1 MKERIK
7 SVIVL
12 IVASLIIAIGYNL
25 FVIPYNLIAPGING
39 LAGLINYTVS
49 FSPAIFILI
58 ANLILLL
65 ITIITFGLKN
75 AYKYLGTCLLIPLF
89 IYLTQDINL
98 LIKLENLE
106 MLLVVICGAIIMGF
120 GNSLIYKQGYSVG
133 GFYII
138 EDIINSISKKQ
149 RKYISLICDLIIV
162 FISFLIIPL
171 ENAMYSIFL
180 VVIVKKMTTIAR
192 LGINDSKAFYII
204 TNKEKEVKKYIME
217 DLKHDIT
224 ILEAKGGF
232 TKRKNNILM
241 TVISTKEYYELKE
254 GIKEI
259 DPNAFISIT
268 DSYEVLNKNVK
279 ITKENKWLKKTYK
292 LRY

>member
-58 ANLILLL
+58 ANLMLLL

-98 LIKLENLE
+98 LIKIENLE
-106 MLLVVICGAIIMGF
+106 MLLVVICGSIIMGF

-138 EDIINSISKKQ
+138 EDIINSISRKQ
-149 RKYISLICDLIIV
+149 RKYLSLICDLIIV

-180 VVIVKKMTTIAR
+180 VVIVKRMTTIAR

-204 TNKEKEVKKYIME
+204 TSKEKEVKKYIME

-279 ITKENKWLKKTYK
+279 INKEK
-292 LRY
+292 

>member
-7 SVIVL
+7 SGIILVL
-12 IVASLIIAIGYNL
+12 SSMIIAISYNL
-25 FVIPYNLIAPGING
+25 FVIPNKLIAPGING
-39 LAGLINYTVS
+39 LGGIIKYTTY

-58 ANLILLL
+58 VNLCLLL
-65 ITIITFGLKN
+65 IAISTFGFNKS
-75 AYKYLGTCLLIPLF
+75 YKYFASCLLTPLF
-89 IYLTQDINL
+89 IFVTQDIAN

-106 MLLVVICGAIIMGF
+106 MVLIVICASISIGY
-120 GNSLIYKQGYSVG
+120 GNSLIYKEGYSVG
-133 GFYII
+133 GFYIF
-138 EDIINSISKKQ
+138 EDIINSMAKKQ
-149 RKYISLICDLIIV
+149 RKYLSLICDILIVI
-162 FISFLIIPL
+162 ISFTVIPF
-171 ENAMYSIFL
+171 ENAIYSLFL
-180 VVIVKKMTTIAR
+180 VVIIKRLTTIAK

-204 TNKEKEVKKYIME
+204 TSKEKEVKKYIME

-232 TKRKNNILM
+232 TKKQNNILM

-279 ITKENKWLKKTYK
+279 INKKKGKEAYD
-292 LRY
+292 RR

>member
-7 SVIVL
+7 RGL
-12 IVASLIIAIGYNL
+12 ILIIASLIIAIGYNL
-25 FVIPYNLIAPGING
+25 FIIPNHLVAPGING
-39 LAGLINYTVS
+39 IASIIKYTIN

-58 ANLILLL
+58 ANLSLML
-65 ITIITFGLKN
+65 IVIVTFSIKKS
-75 AYKYLGTCLLIPLF
+75 YKYLGSGLLIPLF
-89 IYLTQDINL
+89 IFVTQNISNY
-98 LIKLENLE
+98 IKLDGLE
-106 MLLVVICGAIIMGF
+106 MLLSVICASLLLGY
-120 GNSLIYKQGYSVG
+120 GNSLIYKNGYSFG

-149 RKYISLICDLIIV
+149 RKYLSLICDLIV
-162 FISFLIIPL
+162 VLISFAIIPI
-171 ENAMYSIFL
+171 ENAIYSIFL
-180 VVIVKKMTTIAR
+180 VVIVKRLTTIAK
-192 LGINDSKAFYII
+192 LGISDSKAFYII
-204 TNKEKEVKKYIME
+204 TNKEKDVKRYIME

-232 TKRKNNILM
+232 TKKQNNILM

-279 ITKENKWLKKTYK
+279 INNKKTK
-292 LRY
+292 

>member
-7 SVIVL
+7 SGIIL
-12 IVASLIIAIGYNL
+12 CLGALLIAIGYNL
-25 FVIPYNLIAPGING
+25 FIVPYELVAPGING
-39 LAGLINYTVS
+39 IGALLKYTIN
-49 FSPAIFILI
+49 FAPAIFILI
-58 ANLILLL
+58 ANLSLLL
-65 ITIITFGLKN
+65 ITITAFGFQKS
-75 AYKYLGTCLLIPLF
+75 YKYIGACLLIPLF
-89 IYLTQDINL
+89 IYLTQNITSV
-98 LIKLENLE
+98 IYLENLE
-106 MLLVVICGAIIMGF
+106 MVLIVLCASILIGI

-133 GFYII
+133 GFYIF
-138 EDIINSISKKQ
+138 EDIINSISHKQ

-162 FISFLIIPL
+162 LISFTTIPL
-171 ENAMYSIFL
+171 ENAIYSIFL
-180 VVIVKKMTTIAR
+180 VVIIKRMTTIAK

-204 TNKEKEVKKYIME
+204 TSKEKEVKRYIME

-232 TKRKNNILM
+232 TKRQNNILM

-279 ITKENKWLKKTYK
+279 INQEK
-292 LRY
+292 

>member
-7 SVIVL
+7 RVL
-12 IVASLIIAIGYNL
+12 VLLVASLLISIGYNL
-25 FVIPYNLIAPGING
+25 FIIPYNLIAPGING
-39 LAGLINYTVS
+39 LAGLINYAIS

-65 ITIITFGLKN
+65 LTIVTFGLK
-75 AYKYLGTCLLIPLF
+75 KTSRYLGACLLIPLF
-89 IYLTQDINL
+89 IYLTQDISAY
-98 LIKLENLE
+98 IKIENLE
-106 MLLVVICGAIIMGF
+106 MLLVVICGSIIMGI

-138 EDIINSISKKQ
+138 EDIINSLSKKQ

-162 FISFLIIPL
+162 IISFSIIPT
-171 ENAMYSIFL
+171 ENAIYSIFL
-180 VVIVKKMTTIAR
+180 VVIVTRMTTIAR
-192 LGINDSKAFYII
+192 LGISDSKAFYII
-204 TNKEKEVKKYIME
+204 TSKEKEVKKYIME

-268 DSYEVLNKNVK
+268 NSYEVLNKNVK
-279 ITKENKWLKKTYK
+279 INNSK
-292 LRY
+292 